1 MWNYST
7 DVFEDSSP
15 RNVFKNKQTKKVF
28 FFLKILWCK
37 ERTKGF

>member
-15 RNVFKNKQTKKVF
+15 RNVFKNKQTKFFF
-28 FFLKILWCK
+28 FFLDIMV
-37 ERTKGF
+37 